1 MGMYL
6 QFLTNFFVRLLSRRF
21 GSAEAA
27 AACVPVGPAG
37 RTRMS
42 DQKDPGI
49 KLFGR
54 VIPLAPE
61 PAPEATETE
70 DPLGHDQPPEELQPR
85 APEEEAAAVA
95 DEGQH
100 NEKEDTEDSEMEVDT
115 PQEKGSEMKVDT
127 PLEKG
132 NEMKV
137 DTPLEKG
144 NEMKIDTPQEEKGN
158 EMKFDASKKEQDG
171 EMKVDA
177 QQEKKDEQMKVDA
190 PPRAENI
197 QPGTSPRS
205 DHKKEDQGQMNS
217 TEDKAAS
224 DPKGESEKAN
234 DESGQDK
241 TLKKPDKIL
250 PCPRCNSMDTKFC
263 YYNNYNVNQPRH
275 FCKNC
280 QRYWTAGGTMRN
292 VPVGAG
298 RRKSK
303 NAPLHYRQLLMA
315 PDCMLGSRVDIS
327 KSVLPEALVSPPSAP
342 VQPTSRNE
350 TVLKFGPEVPL
361 CESLVSALNI
371 DEQNAK
377 NPGSAPRGENR
388 EDNSCASAVTS
399 YNGLP
404 ENTVHVDKNG
414 APVYCNGVAPV
425 PQYYLGTPFMYPWSV
440 GWNNLP
446 VMVPGKSMPEAAS
459 ASESC
464 STSSA
469 PWMTSPM
476 MPASTSPAFPYPLVP
491 PALWGCLSGW
501 PATTWNIPW
510 VRTNGCVSPSSS
522 SNSSCSG
529 NGSPTLGKHSRD
541 SNPLKD
547 EKQEKS
553 LWVPKTLR
561 IDDPDEAAKSS
572 IWATLGIKPGDPGT
586 FKPFQ
591 SKVESK
597 GQKADAAQV
606 LQANP
611 AALSRS
617 QSFQESS

>member
-1 MGMYL
+1 
-6 QFLTNFFVRLLSRRF
+6 
-21 GSAEAA
+21 
-27 AACVPVGPAG
+27 
-37 RTRMS
+37 MS

-54 VIPLAPE
+54 VIPLAPD
-61 PAPEATETE
+61 PALGATEAE
-70 DPLGHDQPPEELQPR
+70 EPPCDDQPPEELQPR
-85 APEEEAAAVA
+85 APEDEAAA
-95 DEGQH
+95 DEDLH
-100 NEKEDTEDSEMEVDT
+100 NEKEDSEMKVDT
-115 PQEKGSEMKVDT
+115 PQEKGNEMKVH
-127 PLEKG
+127 PPQEKG

-137 DTPLEKG
+137 DTPQEKG
-144 NEMKIDTPQEEKGN
+144 NEMKIDTPQEESGN
-158 EMKFDASKKEQDG
+158 EINFDASQKEQDG
-171 EMKVDA
+171 EMEVDA
-177 QQEKKDEQMKVDA
+177 QQEKKDEQMKADA
-190 PPRAENI
+190 PPMTENI
-197 QPGTSPRS
+197 QPATLPTS

-224 DPKGESEKAN
+224 DPKGESEKTSN
-234 DESGQDK
+234 DESSQDK

-303 NAPLHYRQLLMA
+303 NASLHYRQLLMA

-327 KSVLPEALVSPPSAP
+327 QSVVLPEALVSPPSAP
-342 VQPTSRNE
+342 IQPTSRNE

-361 CESLVSALNI
+361 CESMVSALNI
-371 DEQNAK
+371 DEQNVK
-377 NPGSAPRGENR
+377 NHGSAPRGENR
-388 EDNSCASAVTS
+388 EDNSCASSVTS

-404 ENTVHVDKNG
+404 ENVVPVDKNG

-425 PQYYLGTPFMYPWSV
+425 PQYYLGTPFMYPWNV

-446 VMVPGKSMPEAAS
+446 VMVPGKSMPESGS

-476 MPASTSPAFPYPLVP
+476 MPPSRLPGPAFPYPLVP

-501 PATTWNIPW
+501 PATTWNMPW
-510 VRTNGCVSPSSS
+510 VRTNGCMSPSSS

-547 EKQEKS
+547 EKKEKS

-591 SKVESK
+591 SKVANK
-597 GQKADAAQV
+597 GQKSDATQV

>member
-1 MGMYL
+1 
-6 QFLTNFFVRLLSRRF
+6 
-21 GSAEAA
+21 
-27 AACVPVGPAG
+27 
-37 RTRMS
+37 MS

-61 PAPEATETE
+61 AEEPEQQPTAPEE
-70 DPLGHDQPPEELQPR
+70 
-85 APEEEAAAVA
+85 EEEAAAA
-95 DEGQH
+95 DEDQH
-100 NEKEDTEDSEMEVDT
+100 NGKEEKEDSELKVSVQQDEKDNEMRVDAPEEKRENEMEVDVQ
-115 PQEKGSEMKVDT
+115 QEKEGE
-127 PLEKG
+127 
-132 NEMKV
+132 
-137 DTPLEKG
+137 
-144 NEMKIDTPQEEKGN
+144 
-158 EMKFDASKKEQDG
+158 

-177 QQEKKDEQMKVDA
+177 PQITENAKPDSSSTSDYKKD
-190 PPRAENI
+190 
-197 QPGTSPRS
+197 
-205 DHKKEDQGQMNS
+205 DQVQVNS
-217 TEDKAAS
+217 AEDKASS
-224 DPKGESEKAN
+224 DPKGETEKTTN

-241 TLKKPDKIL
+241 ALKKPDKIL
-250 PCPRCNSMDTKFC
+250 PCPRCNSMETKFC

-303 NAPLHYRQLLMA
+303 NSSLHYRQLLMA
-315 PDCMLGSRVDIS
+315 PDCMMGSRVDIS
-327 KSVLPEALVSPPSAP
+327 KSVHPEALASSPSTPML
-342 VQPTSRNE
+342 PTSRNE

-361 CESLVSALNI
+361 CESMVSTLNI
-371 DEQNAK
+371 DEQNVSNA
-377 NPGSAPRGENR
+377 GSAPRGENK
-388 EDNSCASAVTS
+388 EGNSSGSSVPS

-404 ENTVHVDKNG
+404 ENTVHADKNG
-414 APVYCNGVAPV
+414 APVYCNGVTPV
-425 PQYYLGTPFMYPWSV
+425 PQYYLGAPFMYPWNV

-446 VMVPGKSMPEAAS
+446 VMVPGRSMPES
-459 ASESC
+459 ASTSEGC

-469 PWMTSPM
+469 PWMNSPM
-476 MPASTSPAFPYPLVP
+476 TAASRLPGPAFPYPLVP

-501 PATTWNIPW
+501 PATAWNIPW
-510 VRTNGCVSPSSS
+510 IKTNGCLSPSSS

-541 SNPLKD
+541 SNPLKE
-547 EKQEKS
+547 EKEKS

-591 SKVESK
+591 SKVDSK
-597 GQKADAAQV
+597 GQTSDAAQV

>member
-1 MGMYL
+1 M
-6 QFLTNFFVRLLSRRF
+6 
-21 GSAEAA
+21 
-27 AACVPVGPAG
+27 
-37 RTRMS
+37 
-42 DQKDPGI
+42 D
-49 KLFGR
+49 
-54 VIPLAPE
+54 
-61 PAPEATETE
+61 
-70 DPLGHDQPPEELQPR
+70 
-85 APEEEAAAVA
+85 
-95 DEGQH
+95 QH
-100 NEKEDTEDSEMEVDT
+100 NGGKEEKED
-115 PQEKGSEMKVDT
+115 SEMKVDA
-127 PLEKG
+127 PQEEKD

-137 DTPLEKG
+137 DAPEEKKE
-144 NEMKIDTPQEEKGN
+144 NEMKGDVPQE
-158 EMKFDASKKEQDG
+158 KEDE
-171 EMKVDA
+171 EMKVDPP
-177 QQEKKDEQMKVDA
+177 QM
-190 PPRAENI
+190 PENVE
-197 QPGTSPRS
+197 PDSSSTL

-217 TEDKAAS
+217 PEDKAAS
-224 DPKGESEKAN
+224 DPKGENEKTAN

-241 TLKKPDKIL
+241 ALKKPDKIL

-303 NAPLHYRQLLMA
+303 NSSLHYRQLLMA
-315 PDCMLGSRVDIS
+315 PDCMMGSRVDIS
-327 KSVLPEALVSPPSAP
+327 KCTVLPEALVHSPSALI
-342 VQPTSRNE
+342 QPTSRNE
-350 TVLKFGPEVPL
+350 TALKFGPEVPL
-361 CESLVSALNI
+361 CESMVSALNI
-371 DEQNAK
+371 DEQNVTNA
-377 NPGSAPRGENR
+377 GSAPRGENR
-388 EDNSCASAVTS
+388 EDNPCASSVTL

-404 ENTVHVDKNG
+404 ENAVHVDKNG
-414 APVYCNGVAPV
+414 APVYCNGVTPV
-425 PQYYLGTPFMYPWSV
+425 PQYYLGAPFMYPWSV

-446 VMVPGKSMPEAAS
+446 VMVPGSMPES
-459 ASESC
+459 VSPSEGS

-469 PWMTSPM
+469 PWMNSPM
-476 MPASTSPAFPYPLVP
+476 MPPSRFPGPAFPYPLVP
-491 PALWGCLSGW
+491 PALWGCFSGW

-510 VRTNGCVSPSSS
+510 VRPNGCVSPSSS

-541 SNPLKD
+541 SNPLKE
-547 EKQEKS
+547 EKEKS

-572 IWATLGIKPGDPGT
+572 IWTTLGIKPGDPGT
-586 FKPFQ
+586 FKPFR

-597 GQKADAAQV
+597 GQTSDGAQV

>member
-1 MGMYL
+1 
-6 QFLTNFFVRLLSRRF
+6 
-21 GSAEAA
+21 
-27 AACVPVGPAG
+27 
-37 RTRMS
+37 MS
-42 DQKDPGI
+42 DLKDPGI

-54 VIPLAPE
+54 VIPLATPE
-61 PAPEATETE
+61 PALGTTETE
-70 DPLGHDQPPEELQPR
+70 EPPCHDQPPEELQPR
-85 APEEEAAAVA
+85 AQEEEEEEAAA
-95 DEGQH
+95 DEDQH
-100 NEKEDTEDSEMEVDT
+100 NEKEDSEMKVDTSQEKDNEMKVDT
-115 PQEKGSEMKVDT
+115 PQEKGDEMKVDT
-127 PLEKG
+127 PQEKG

-137 DTPLEKG
+137 D
-144 NEMKIDTPQEEKGN
+144 MPQEEKGT
-158 EMKFDASKKEQDG
+158 EMKFDASEKEQDG

-190 PPRAENI
+190 SPMTENI
-197 QPGTSPRS
+197 QPNTLPTS
-205 DHKKEDQGQMNS
+205 DHNKEDLGRVNS

-224 DPKGESEKAN
+224 DPKGESEKTSN
-234 DESGQDK
+234 EESGQDK

-303 NAPLHYRQLLMA
+303 NASLHYRQLLMA

-342 VQPTSRNE
+342 IQPTSRNE

-361 CESLVSALNI
+361 CESMASALNI
-371 DEQNAK
+371 DEQNVK

-388 EDNSCASAVTS
+388 EGNSCASSVTS

-404 ENTVHVDKNG
+404 ENMVHVDKNG
-414 APVYCNGVAPV
+414 APVYCNGVAPL

-446 VMVPGKSMPEAAS
+446 VMVPDKNMPESAS

-476 MPASTSPAFPYPLVP
+476 MPASRLPGPAFPYPLVP

-510 VRTNGCVSPSSS
+510 IRTNGCVSLSAS

-541 SNPLKD
+541 SNPLKE
-547 EKQEKS
+547 EKKEKS

-597 GQKADAAQV
+597 SQKSDTAQV

>member
-1 MGMYL
+1 
-6 QFLTNFFVRLLSRRF
+6 
-21 GSAEAA
+21 
-27 AACVPVGPAG
+27 
-37 RTRMS
+37 MS

-54 VIPLAPE
+54 VIPLATEAEEPARRDQPSE
-61 PAPEATETE
+61 LPPPAPEDAAADEVQHKEKEEEE
-70 DPLGHDQPPEELQPR
+70 DSEMKIDAIQEEKDNMKVD
-85 APEEEAAAVA
+85 APEEE
-95 DEGQH
+95 
-100 NEKEDTEDSEMEVDT
+100 KET
-115 PQEKGSEMKVDT
+115 
-127 PLEKG
+127 
-132 NEMKV
+132 
-137 DTPLEKG
+137 
-144 NEMKIDTPQEEKGN
+144 
-158 EMKFDASKKEQDG
+158 

-177 QQEKKDEQMKVDA
+177 QREKEVEEMKVNG
-190 PPRAENI
+190 PHEMENVK
-197 QPGTSPRS
+197 PDKSATS
-205 DHKKEDQGQMNS
+205 DHEKDDKCQMNNA
-217 TEDKAAS
+217 EDKAEPGQKGDNVKTAS
-224 DPKGESEKAN
+224 

-250 PCPRCNSMDTKFC
+250 PCPRCNSMETKFC

-303 NAPLHYRQLLMA
+303 NSSLHYRQLLMA
-315 PDCMLGSRVDIS
+315 PDCMMGSRVDIS
-327 KSVLPEALVSPPSAP
+327 KSPHPEALASSSA
-342 VQPTSRNE
+342 VTIHATSRNE
-350 TVLKFGPEVPL
+350 TVLKFGPEVPF
-361 CESLVSALNI
+361 CESMVSALNI
-371 DEQNAK
+371 EEQNVTNA
-377 NPGSAPRGENR
+377 GSAAQGPQGENR
-388 EDNSCASAVTS
+388 EGNYCASSVT

-404 ENTVHVDKNG
+404 ENTVQFDKNG
-414 APVYCNGVAPV
+414 APVYCTGVTPV
-425 PQYYLGTPFMYPWSV
+425 PQYYLGAPFMYPWNV

-446 VMVPGKSMPEAAS
+446 AMVPGRSVPDSSSPSEA
-459 ASESC
+459 C

-469 PWMTSPM
+469 PWMNSPM
-476 MPASTSPAFPYPLVP
+476 MPSSRLPGPAFPYPLMP

-510 VRTNGCVSPSSS
+510 IRTNGCLSPPSS
-522 SNSSCSG
+522 SNSNCSG

-541 SNPLKD
+541 PNPLKE
-547 EKQEKS
+547 EKEKS

-572 IWATLGIKPGDPGT
+572 IWATLGIKPGDPST

-597 GQKADAAQV
+597 DQTIDTAQV

>member
-1 MGMYL
+1 
-6 QFLTNFFVRLLSRRF
+6 
-21 GSAEAA
+21 
-27 AACVPVGPAG
+27 
-37 RTRMS
+37 MS

-61 PAPEATETE
+61 PALGTTETE
-70 DPLGHDQPPEELQPR
+70 EPHCHDRPPEELQSR
-85 APEEEAAAVA
+85 ALEEEEDAAAA
-95 DEGQH
+95 DEDQH
-100 NEKEDTEDSEMEVDT
+100 NEKEDGEMKVDMPQEKDNEMKVDT
-115 PQEKGSEMKVDT
+115 PQEKADEMKIDT
-127 PLEKG
+127 PQEKG

-137 DTPLEKG
+137 DMPQEKG
-144 NEMKIDTPQEEKGN
+144 T
-158 EMKFDASKKEQDG
+158 EMKFDASQKEQDG

-190 PPRAENI
+190 SPMTENI
-197 QPGTSPRS
+197 QPGTLPTS
-205 DHKKEDQGQMNS
+205 DHNKEDLGQVNS
-217 TEDKAAS
+217 TEDKVAS
-224 DPKGESEKAN
+224 DPKGESEKTSN
-234 DESGQDK
+234 EESGQDK

-303 NAPLHYRQLLMA
+303 NASLHYRQLLMA

-342 VQPTSRNE
+342 IQSTSRNE

-361 CESLVSALNI
+361 CESMASALNI
-371 DEQNAK
+371 DEQNVK

-388 EDNSCASAVTS
+388 EDNSCASSVTS

-404 ENTVHVDKNG
+404 ENMVHVDKNG
-414 APVYCNGVAPV
+414 APVYCNGVAPL

-446 VMVPGKSMPEAAS
+446 VMVPGKNMPEPAS

-476 MPASTSPAFPYPLVP
+476 MPASRLPRPAFPYPLVP

-510 VRTNGCVSPSSS
+510 IRTNGCVSPSSS

-541 SNPLKD
+541 SNPLKE
-547 EKQEKS
+547 EKKEKS

-597 GQKADAAQV
+597 GQKSDTAQV

>member
-1 MGMYL
+1 MT
-6 QFLTNFFVRLLSRRF
+6 TN
-21 GSAEAA
+21 
-27 AACVPVGPAG
+27 
-37 RTRMS
+37 TI
-42 DQKDPGI
+42 DD
-49 KLFGR
+49 
-54 VIPLAPE
+54 
-61 PAPEATETE
+61 
-70 DPLGHDQPPEELQPR
+70 
-85 APEEEAAAVA
+85 
-95 DEGQH
+95 QH
-100 NEKEDTEDSEMEVDT
+100 NEKEEKPASEMVNMPQEKDKEIKVDT
-115 PQEKGSEMKVDT
+115 PQVEKD
-127 PLEKG
+127 

-137 DTPLEKG
+137 DAPQKEHDD
-144 NEMKIDTPQEEKGN
+144 EMKI
-158 EMKFDASKKEQDG
+158 
-171 EMKVDA
+171 DA
-177 QQEKKDEQMKVDA
+177 QQEKKDEQMEVNGS
-190 PPRAENI
+190 PMHENI
-197 QPGTSPRS
+197 EPANLPPSE
-205 DHKKEDQGQMNS
+205 HKKEDEDLMNS

-224 DPKGESEKAN
+224 DPKGENEKTSN
-234 DESGQDK
+234 EESGQDK
-241 TLKKPDKIL
+241 ALKKPDKIL

-303 NAPLHYRQLLMA
+303 NSSLHYRQLLMA

-327 KSVLPEALVSPPSAP
+327 KSVLPEALVSPPAP
-342 VQPTSRNE
+342 IQPTSRNE

-361 CESLVSALNI
+361 CESMVSALNI
-371 DEQNAK
+371 DEQNV
-377 NPGSAPRGENR
+377 NNSGSAPRGENR
-388 EDNSCASAVTS
+388 EDNPGPGTS
-399 YNGLP
+399 YNGVP
-404 ENTVHVDKNG
+404 ENMVHVDKNG
-414 APVYCNGVAPV
+414 APVHCNGVAPV
-425 PQYYLGTPFMYPWSV
+425 PQYYLGTPFMYPWNV
-440 GWNNLP
+440 GWNNVP
-446 VMVPGKSMPEAAS
+446 VMAPGKSMPESAPAS

-469 PWMTSPM
+469 LWMNSPM
-476 MPASTSPAFPYPLVP
+476 IPASRFPSPAFPYPLVP

-501 PATTWNIPW
+501 PVTTWNIPW
-510 VRTNGCVSPSSS
+510 IRANGCVSPSSS

-541 SNPLKD
+541 SNPMKE
-547 EKQEKS
+547 EKREKS

-597 GQKADAAQV
+597 GQRSDAAQV

-617 QSFQESS
+617 QTFQESS